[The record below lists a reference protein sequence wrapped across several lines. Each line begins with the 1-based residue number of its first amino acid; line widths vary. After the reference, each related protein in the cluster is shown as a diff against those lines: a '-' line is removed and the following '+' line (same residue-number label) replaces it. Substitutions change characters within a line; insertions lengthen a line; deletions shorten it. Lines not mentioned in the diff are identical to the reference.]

1 VNWTW
6 QLDGWIVVAGVLCA
20 VSAALV
26 GNFLLLRRM
35 SMLGDAIS
43 HAVLPGLAVAYLVTG
58 SRGST
63 IMFAG
68 AVLTGVLTA
77 MFTQWIRDAG
87 KVDEGAS
94 MGVVFTTLFSL
105 GLVLIVQAADHV
117 DLDAGCVL
125 YGNLESIHFQ
135 QAAVIPAWLGNAFG
149 LVGTSAMEWRAPAV
163 VIRLVFVLM
172 INAVFVWLLF
182 KELRVSAFDPALS
195 TTMGYNSTLM
205 HYLLMTLVAVTA
217 VASFESVGNIL
228 VVAMFVV
235 PPAAASLITGRLS
248 PMIWW
253 SVGIAALS
261 AVGGHW
267 LAVDVPHWFGMPST
281 NTAGA
286 MAVASGLLF
295 VVAWMFGPRQGLV
308 WKWSVRQLLAMQI
321 LQEDIL
327 ALLYRWREKSGE
339 GQSLPVQR
347 IRGLLLAS
355 RFGTWLSLVS
365 MRRRG
370 WVSNFGDQ
378 VLLTDSGMR
387 QASSLVRAHRL
398 WEQYL
403 VNELDFN
410 PGRIHDK
417 AERLEHFT
425 SDDLRKRL
433 GRETS
438 GVTTDP
444 HGAPIPPETAT
455 SE

>member
-1 VNWTW
+1 MDCGRRNPF
-6 QLDGWIVVAGVLCA
+6 A

-43 HAVLPGLAVAYLVTG
+43 HAVLPGLAIAYLVTG
-58 SRGST
+58 SRGS
-63 IMFAG
+63 IFMFVG

-77 MFTQWIRDAG
+77 LFTQWIRDAG

-94 MGVVFTTLFSL
+94 MGVVFTSLFAL

-135 QAAVIPAWLGNAFG
+135 QTQVVPPVIGNALG
-149 LVGTSAMEWRAPAV
+149 LAGTTAMEWRAPAV
-163 VIRLVFVLM
+163 VIRLAFVLLL
-172 INAVFVWLLF
+172 NAMFVWLMF
-182 KELRVSAFDPALS
+182 KELRISAFDPALS
-195 TTMGYNSTLM
+195 TTMGFNATLM

-248 PMIWW
+248 GMIWW
-253 SVGIAALS
+253 SVAIAAVS

-267 LAVDVPHWFGMPST
+267 LAVDVPHWFGLRST
-281 NTAGA
+281 NTSGS
-286 MAVASGLLF
+286 MAVAAGMLF
-295 VVAWMFGPRQGLV
+295 VIAWMFGPRQGLV
-308 WKWSVRQLLAMQI
+308 WKWSVRQLLAFQI
-321 LQEDIL
+321 LREDIL
-327 ALLYRWREKSGE
+327 ALLYRWRERQGDGK
-339 GQSLPVQR
+339 SLPVSK
-347 IRGLLLAS
+347 IRELLLAS
-355 RFGTWLSLVS
+355 RISTWMTLSN
-365 MRRRG
+365 MRRLG
-370 WVSNFGDQ
+370 WITNHGDR
-378 VLLTDSGMR
+378 VLLTETGSRHASG
-387 QASSLVRAHRL
+387 LVRSHRL

-403 VNELDFN
+403 VNELDFSVAK
-410 PGRIHDK
+410 IHDK

-433 GRETS
+433 GEETS
-438 GVTTDP
+438 GATSDP
-444 HGAPIPPETAT
+444 HGAPIPPEP
-455 SE
+455 EMPD